1 MKPYYFTFTTH
12 AKGRWV
18 GSKVIDVFSQEFQSE
33 TPEFYVSILSEHFKS
48 SMLYTVDFLNNRREP
63 SKLVKSQVGVSSDIH
78 EVCGV
83 YSSVTGGWKFVTE
96 LYWHMHI
103 HVTWIIELYNLCMWY
118 AHIHMPSKWQGS
130 HNGHSDWSQW
140 AGLSQG
146 AQTWASSYCSTSH
159 HHTPGVYPGFSLGRS
174 HDVYACKARAKFFAT
189 TPTN

>member
-83 YSSVTGGWKFVTE
+83 YSSVTGG
-96 LYWHMHI
+96 
-103 HVTWIIELYNLCMWY
+103 
-118 AHIHMPSKWQGS
+118 
-130 HNGHSDWSQW
+130 
-140 AGLSQG
+140 
-146 AQTWASSYCSTSH
+146 
-159 HHTPGVYPGFSLGRS
+159 
-174 HDVYACKARAKFFAT
+174 
-189 TPTN
+189 